1 MVTSLAQVDIK
12 RMRDQLF
19 FDGPERNRRLSRFWL
34 LLPLSAVIASA
45 GVVSDST
52 ATVIGA
58 MIVAPLMTPIL
69 GIVLAV
75 ALADGANLRRCLLLV
90 MTGAAAV
97 VGTGWL
103 LGLFVPYPVVAATN
117 SQVAARVTLQIVDLV
132 AALATG
138 AVGSVALL
146 RSDISDT
153 LPGVAIAISLV
164 PPLAVVGL
172 TLESGAP
179 RQSLAAFLLFT
190 TNVAAILASG
200 IVVMALYRVHR
211 VSGQTTAPAFHYR
224 GAVAVIA
231 ALLLAVIVPLSISSN
246 RIDKTTIRQS
256 DVQAVAGHWA
266 SAAGWSV
273 TGVTATGDQVL
284 IEATGPSPAPDLAV
298 LRQDLDAAGLNGL
311 DVRISLVVASYKPL
325 PAQAAAGYTGRRSSP
340 QAIRAGNAGRASAAA
355 GRRAMG
361 RASVPA
367 VTTTWRT
374 HATARTP
381 DARRAAPPPRAR
393 RRPRRPANGPPHP
406 ARHESQHASP

>member
-1 MVTSLAQVDIK
+1 MSGLAQADIK

-19 FDGPERNRRLSRFWL
+19 FEGPERSRRLSRYWL

-75 ALADGANLRRCLLLV
+75 VLADGVNLRRCVLLV
-90 MTGAAAV
+90 VAGAAAV
-97 VGTGWL
+97 VGISWL
-103 LGLFVPYPVVAATN
+103 LGLFVPYPIVAATN
-117 SQVAARVTLQIVDLV
+117 SQVAARVTLQIADLV

-138 AVGSVALL
+138 AVGSVALI

-179 RQSLAAFLLFT
+179 HQSLAAFVLFT

-200 IVVMALYRVHR
+200 IVVMGLYRVRR
-211 VSGQTTAPAFHYR
+211 VSGQAAAARAFHYR

-231 ALLLAVIVPLSISSN
+231 ALLLAVIVPLWISSD
-246 RIDKTTIRQS
+246 RIYHTTVRQS
-256 DVQAVAGHWA
+256 DVQAVAAHWA
-266 SAAGWSV
+266 SDAGWSV
-273 TGVTATGDQVL
+273 VGVTAAGDQVL
-284 IEATGPSPAPDLAV
+284 VEATGPRPAPSLAAFRRDLN
-298 LRQDLDAAGLNGL
+298 AAGLGGL
-311 DVRISLVVASYKPL
+311 NVRVSLVPASYQPL
-325 PAQAAAGYTGRRSSP
+325 PR
-340 QAIRAGNAGRASAAA
+340 
-355 GRRAMG
+355 
-361 RASVPA
+361 
-367 VTTTWRT
+367 
-374 HATARTP
+374 
-381 DARRAAPPPRAR
+381 
-393 RRPRRPANGPPHP
+393 
-406 ARHESQHASP
+406 